1 MVIVLVLIF
10 IVLLL
15 NTYLIKRA
23 LIDKA
28 WNTSVEKLELIRR
41 KLNELTTDENNKGG
55 FVKRKIKLS
64 K

>member
-1 MVIVLVLIF
+1 MLIVLVLIF

-41 KLNELTTDENNKGG
+41 KLNELTTDENNKGN

>member
-41 KLNELTTDENNKGG
+41 KLNELTTDENNKGN

>member
-1 MVIVLVLIF
+1 MVIVLFLIF

-41 KLNELTTDENNKGG
+41 KLNELTIDENNKGG

>member
-1 MVIVLVLIF
+1 MLIVLVLIF

-41 KLNELTTDENNKGG
+41 RLNELTTDENNKGN